1 MRRCRRSPVLIRGGS
16 DLVSTRRRNGPER
29 VITSSRYGD
38 EADAAAALFCFISAL
53 HVAVITTHRFQTTG
67 NQRQAHAIFN
77 HPLWQSRPT
86 PTGKRRQLLARLEKK
101 KPQKKPTIRNRAAK
115 IKVVSIHRFG
125 NGEQSRAR
133 KGKKTPGRAKS
144 TAGISLKIKLGFKR
158 ATLESQRAH
167 SFTRYRHEAGVGT
180 EEYTKRRRL
189 NPPCS
194 LGKDGACGLA
204 GGTADRCR
212 RRRNVKPTG
221 PAQPVGYRRRQR
233 RRSTNPVDTSRFF
246 FPSGWEAE
254 TDSSSAR

>member
-1 MRRCRRSPVLIRGGS
+1 MKPTPRRRSS
-16 DLVSTRRRNGPER
+16 VSSQRC
-29 VITSSRYGD
+29 TSPSLRHIASKPR
-38 EADAAAALFCFISAL
+38 EINA
-53 HVAVITTHRFQTTG
+53 
-67 NQRQAHAIFN
+67 
-77 HPLWQSRPT
+77 RPT
-86 PTGKRRQLLARLEKK
+86 PFSIIRSGNRGRRPPENGGNSSRDSRKK
-101 KPQKKPTIRNRAAK
+101 NPKKKPTIRNRAAK

-233 RRSTNPVDTSRFF
+233 RRSTNPVDTSRFL